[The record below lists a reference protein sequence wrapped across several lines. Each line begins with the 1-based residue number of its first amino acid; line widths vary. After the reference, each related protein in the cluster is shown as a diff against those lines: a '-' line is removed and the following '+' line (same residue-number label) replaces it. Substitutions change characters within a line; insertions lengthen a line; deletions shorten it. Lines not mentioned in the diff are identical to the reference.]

1 MKSPKQERLDLTNP
15 IFSDPHRALTYLEGV
30 RWPNGRICPKCG
42 EANHS
47 SLVRSKNH
55 RPDLYYCNGCCK
67 TFTVTVGT
75 IFQGSKVPLN
85 KWLLVFH
92 LMSASKKGVSALQVQ
107 RMINVAYN
115 TAWSM
120 CHRVR
125 EAMAPTERELKKKLG
140 GSDAEVEVDETYWG
154 NKKKK
159 PKGARGWAHKMKI
172 ISIVERGEGG
182 QKRSFHVQDTKAS
195 TVMPLLKAHV
205 DTQSRM
211 MTDESGIYN
220 NMGREFR
227 SHETVNHSAW
237 EYARGDV
244 TTNTVEA
251 SFALVKRAFRGI
263 FHKLSE
269 KHLHR
274 YLKELDYK
282 WNTRGLT
289 DTARMLDALR
299 RTVGC
304 RLSIWRLKNS

>member
-1 MKSPKQERLDLTNP
+1 
-15 IFSDPHRALTYLEGV
+15 
-30 RWPNGRICPKCG
+30 
-42 EANHS
+42 
-47 SLVRSKNH
+47 
-55 RPDLYYCNGCCK
+55 
-67 TFTVTVGT
+67 
-75 IFQGSKVPLN
+75 
-85 KWLLVFH
+85 
-92 LMSASKKGVSALQVQ
+92 
-107 RMINVAYN
+107 
-115 TAWSM
+115 
-120 CHRVR
+120 
-125 EAMAPTERELKKKLG
+125 
-140 GSDAEVEVDETYWG
+140 
-154 NKKKK
+154 
-159 PKGARGWAHKMKI
+159 MKI